1 MVAGGR
7 YTLDPRYRHFP
18 TIMHALAHTAERV
31 PERPGLIVPGADG
44 SDRVLCFR
52 DYAAAVAAMA
62 RRFEAQGARGKA
74 VAVVMGNGMEAA
86 IALMGAMAA
95 GALAAPVN
103 PNYTP
108 AELAPLLKDVGPH
121 ILLCDPSQEERLR
134 AIAAD
139 LRVPHFASLPA
150 GTVEGLLR
158 EAPTALPLPRAD
170 DASVMFFT
178 GGTTGLPKGAAHTHT
193 TLMAYA
199 YGVGALWP
207 LEFGVERVLNVA
219 PLFHIWGFCF
229 TLIYPVF
236 IGASMHLLPAYKPGE
251 VLAAFERHRI
261 TVFAGGP
268 PTMYVG
274 LRAHEHYRKTDFS
287 SIRWCMS
294 GGAPCSEELLRAWEE
309 ETGSVILE
317 GIGMSEGAPIAQMP
331 MRGKRKAR
339 SVGAVPPDTEVEVVD
354 LDSGTTVLPPGQA
367 GEIRVKGPQ
376 FIKGY
381 RNRPDESAK
390 TFRDGWLYTG
400 DIGYFDEDEYLFV
413 VDRKKE
419 MILVGGYNVYPRE
432 IDEVL
437 AKHPAVLEVA
447 TVGVPDSFSGEAVKA
462 YVALKPG
469 AALDRA
475 ALEAYCKER
484 LVKYKLPRHIEF
496 LDTLPK
502 TGVGKINKLALK
514 ARG

>member
-1 MVAGGR
+1 MVSGGR
-7 YTLDPRYRHFP
+7 YTLDPRHRRFP
-18 TIMHALAHTAERV
+18 SILHALAHAAERQ
-31 PERPGLIVPGADG
+31 PDRPGLAVPGAG
-44 SDRVLCFR
+44 GDRVLGYAQ
-52 DYAAAVAAMA
+52 YAAAVAAMA
-62 RRFEAQGARGKA
+62 RRFQAQGVRGKA
-74 VAVVMGNGMEAA
+74 VAVVMGNGLEAS

-108 AELAPLLKDVGPH
+108 AELEPLLKDVGPH
-121 ILLCDPSQEERLR
+121 VLCCDPEQEQRLR
-134 AIAAD
+134 PIAAR
-139 LRVPHFASLPA
+139 LGVPHVAPLPPA
-150 GTVEGLLR
+150 TVEGLLR
-158 EAPTALPLPRAD
+158 EPPAPLPLPAAA

-178 GGTTGLPKGAAHTHT
+178 GGTTGLPKGAAHTHS
-193 TLMAYA
+193 TLMAYC

-229 TLIYPVF
+229 TLVYPVY
-236 IGASMHLLPAYKPGE
+236 IGATMHLLPAYKPGE

-274 LRAHEHYRKTDFS
+274 LRAHENYRKTDFS

-294 GGAPCSEELLRAWEE
+294 GGAPCSEELLRAWRE
-309 ETGSVILE
+309 ETGSTILE

-331 MRGKRKAR
+331 MRGAHKVR
-339 SVGAVPPDTEVEVVD
+339 SVGVVGPDTEVEVVD
-354 LDSGTTVLPPGQA
+354 LETGTKVLPPGQA

-381 RNRPDESAK
+381 RNRPEETAK
-390 TFRDGWLYTG
+390 AFRDGWLYTG
-400 DIGYFDEDEYLFV
+400 DIGYFDEDDYLFV

-437 AKHPAVLEVA
+437 AKHPAILEVA
-447 TVGVPDSFSGEAVKA
+447 TVGVPDSFSGEAVKS

-469 AALDRA
+469 ASLDKA
-475 ALEAYCKER
+475 SLEAYCKER
-484 LVKYKLPRHIEF
+484 LVKYKLPKHIEF

-502 TGVGKINKLALK
+502 TGVGKINKLDLK

>member
-1 MVAGGR
+1 M
-7 YTLDPRYRHFP
+7 
-18 TIMHALAHTAERV
+18 
-31 PERPGLIVPGADG
+31 
-44 SDRVLCFR
+44 
-52 DYAAAVAAMA
+52 
-62 RRFEAQGARGKA
+62 
-74 VAVVMGNGMEAA
+74 
-86 IALMGAMAA
+86 
-95 GALAAPVN
+95 
-103 PNYTP
+103 
-108 AELAPLLKDVGPH
+108 
-121 ILLCDPSQEERLR
+121 R
-134 AIAAD
+134 AIAVE
-139 LRVPHFASLPA
+139 LGVPHFEVLSAGKVETLP
-150 GTVEGLLR
+150 R
-158 EAPTALPLPRAD
+158 DAPAALPLPRAE

-178 GGTTGLPKGAAHTHT
+178 GGTTGLPKGAAHTHAT
-193 TLMAYA
+193 MMAYA
-199 YGVGALWP
+199 YAVGALWP

-229 TLIYPVF
+229 TLVYPVF
-236 IGASMHLLPAYKPGE
+236 IGSSMHLLPAYKPGE

-274 LRAHEHYRKTDFS
+274 LRAHENYRKTDFS
-287 SIRWCMS
+287 NIRWCMS
-294 GGAPCSEELLRAWEE
+294 GGAPCSEELLRAWHD

-331 MRGKRKAR
+331 INGKKKVR
-339 SVGAVPPDTEVEVVD
+339 SVGAVPPDTEVEIVD
-354 LDSGTTVLPPGQA
+354 LETGTRVLPAGEV

-376 FIKGY
+376 FIKAY

-400 DIGYFDEDEYLFV
+400 DIGYFDEEDDYLFV

-437 AKHPAVLEVA
+437 AKHPAVLEAA

-469 AALDRA
+469 AKLDRA

-484 LVKYKLPRHIEF
+484 LVKYKLPKHIEF
-496 LDTLPK
+496 LDALPK